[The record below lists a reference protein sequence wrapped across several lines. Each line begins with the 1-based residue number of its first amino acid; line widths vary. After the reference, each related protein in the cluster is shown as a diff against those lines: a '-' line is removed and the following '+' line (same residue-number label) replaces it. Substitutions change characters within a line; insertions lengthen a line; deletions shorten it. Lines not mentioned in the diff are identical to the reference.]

1 MPTNTFQIPKELR
14 NIKCSAPMT
23 EDVCRDI
30 IRYKEFINAQK
41 ATPLTHQHR
50 IQKPDKVKCQG

>member
-23 EDVCRDI
+23 EDVCQDI
-30 IRYKEFINAQK
+30 LRYREFIKQRKQAQ
-41 ATPLTHQHR
+41 ATQQLQP
-50 IQKPDKVKCQG
+50 KKK

>member
-30 IRYKEFINAQK
+30 LRYKAFIEARKQAQA
-41 ATPLTHQHR
+41 ATQP
-50 IQKPDKVKCQG
+50 KDK